1 MGRPKKAKE
10 IEPLPAMR
18 PAITP
23 EARENQLI
31 FLATEQAEKQLREGT
46 ASSQVLCHFLKL
58 GTEKYRLER
67 EKLKAENELMIAK
80 KMHLESAQ
88 RTEELFN
95 EAIKAFSKYRGH
107 SSESD
112 EYTEDIL
119 GDDSFTDV

>member
-1 MGRPKKAKE
+1 MGRPQKANE
-10 IEPLPAMR
+10 SDPLPPMR
-18 PAITP
+18 PALTP

-31 FLATEQAEKQLREGT
+31 FLATEQAERQLREGT

-67 EKLKAENELMIAK
+67 EKLKAENELMKAK
-80 KMHLESAQ
+80 KEHLESAQ

-107 SSESD
+107 ASEDD
-112 EYTEDIL
+112 EDEDV
-119 GDDSFTDV
+119 F

>member
-1 MGRPKKAKE
+1 MGRPKKAKGT
-10 IEPLPAMR
+10 EPLPAMR
-18 PAITP
+18 PALTP

-31 FLATEQAEKQLREGT
+31 YLATEQAEKQLREGT

-80 KMHLESAQ
+80 KAHLESAQ

-107 SSESD
+107 STESGEED
-112 EYTEDIL
+112 EDVFADDNVADI
-119 GDDSFTDV
+119 

>member
-10 IEPLPAMR
+10 TNPLPAMR
-18 PAITP
+18 PALTP

-46 ASSQVLCHFLKL
+46 ASSQVLCHFLKR

-67 EKLKAENELMIAK
+67 EKLKAENELMKAK
-80 KMHLESAQ
+80 KEHLESAQ

-107 SSESD
+107 ASEGEED
-112 EYTEDIL
+112 EDI
-119 GDDSFTDV
+119 F